1 MEAYYDRDVDRGALD
16 GKTIAVIGYGS
27 QGRAHAL
34 NLHDSRHAVV
44 VGLRPGSQVATRRG
58 VKASQWRRSPRRS
71 SAADVVIMLIPDEE
85 QPGVYMREIVEHLR
99 PGTALTFAHGF
110 GIHFG
115 TIVPPGDVDVIMI
128 APKGP
133 GRLVRTEYEN
143 GRGVPCL
150 IAIHQDATGQARA
163 IAFAYAA
170 AIGGGRAGI
179 LETTFRE
186 ETETDLFGEQAVL
199 CGGMSALVKA
209 GFETLVE
216 AGYAPEMAYFE
227 CLHEMKLIVDLMYE
241 RGIEGMRD
249 AISNTAK
256 YGDYTRGPRIV
267 NDATRAEMRKILSE
281 IQSGAFAQEWVAEH
295 AVGQTVVPRFR
306 ADVGAARD
314 RARRHQAAQADA
326 VAERRKDSGRSRR
339 RPSLPGARSRDER
352 RAGRARGARTR
363 RGRDDLRL
371 PRRNDHAALRCPLRA
386 SDAAHPGAPR
396 GRGRVCGGRLR
407 AHAAARRRVLRNLG
421 SRVRRTSSPDSST
434 R

>member
-34 NLHDSRHAVV
+34 NLHDSRQTVI
-44 VGLRPGSQVATRRG
+44 VGLRPASPKRDEARRDGLPVASIADA
-58 VKASQWRRSPRRS
+58 VAKA
-71 SAADVVIMLIPDEE
+71 DLVMMLIPDEE
-85 QPGVYMREIVEHLR
+85 QPATYMRDVVEHLR
-99 PGTALTFAHGF
+99 PGMTLAFAHGF

-115 TIVPPGDVDVIMI
+115 TIVPPADVDVIMI

-133 GRLVRTEYEN
+133 GRLVRSEYEA

-150 IAIHQDATGQARA
+150 IAIHQNPSGNAKATAL
-163 IAFAYAA
+163 AYAS

-179 LETTFRE
+179 LETNFKE

-199 CGGMSALVKA
+199 CGGLSALVTA

-227 CLHEMKLIVDLMYE
+227 CLHEVKLIVDLMYE

-267 NDATRAEMRKILSE
+267 TDETRATMKQILAE
-281 IQSGAFAQEWVAEH
+281 IRNGEFAQQWVAEH
-295 AVGQTVVPRFR
+295 AAGKPSFNKFREQASGHEIERVGKELRALMPWMQGNRERNEADDELRFR
-306 ADVGAARD
+306 
-314 RARRHQAAQADA
+314 
-326 VAERRKDSGRSRR
+326 
-339 RPSLPGARSRDER
+339 
-352 RAGRARGARTR
+352 
-363 RGRDDLRL
+363 
-371 PRRNDHAALRCPLRA
+371 
-386 SDAAHPGAPR
+386 
-396 GRGRVCGGRLR
+396 
-407 AHAAARRRVLRNLG
+407 VL
-421 SRVRRTSSPDSST
+421 
-434 R
+434 